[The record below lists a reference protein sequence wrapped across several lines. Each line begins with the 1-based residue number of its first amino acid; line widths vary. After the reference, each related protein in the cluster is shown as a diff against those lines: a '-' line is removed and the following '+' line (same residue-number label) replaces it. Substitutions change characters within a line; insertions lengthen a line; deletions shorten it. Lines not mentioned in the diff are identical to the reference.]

1 MMPLRHRGLTLIE
14 LTMGVAVAAVL
25 LAIAGPSFQQALNS
39 NRLSSVANEL
49 TGAVQL
55 ARSEAV
61 RANRRVTLCSS
72 DDGSA
77 CSDAT
82 STWSGWILFVDT
94 DGDGARD
101 TSTEPVVKGG
111 SFDTPVVVRSSAN
124 ITAEGERITF
134 RGDGTARAS
143 DNQTLLTGT
152 LAVCV
157 PTTQPAENVHDVSLA
172 FGSRTA
178 VRRRN
183 GAGACGTPGDS

>member
-82 STWSGWILFVDT
+82 STWSALYMRDYLGVDGSDVHWDLIRAACASVADTAIHPMQDIL
-94 DGDGARD
+94 GLG
-101 TSTEPVVKGG
+101 TEHRMNFPGK
-111 SFDTPVVVRSSAN
+111 
-124 ITAEGERITF
+124 AEGYWEWRF
-134 RGDGTARAS
+134 DWSEVNPGHAARLRQLCHLYGRDGSNDA
-143 DNQTLLTGT
+143 L
-152 LAVCV
+152 
-157 PTTQPAENVHDVSLA
+157 P
-172 FGSRTA
+172 
-178 VRRRN
+178 
-183 GAGACGTPGDS
+183 

>member
-14 LTMGVAVAAVL
+14 LMMGVAVAAVL
-25 LAIAGPSFQQALNS
+25 LAIAGPSFQQALNG

-55 ARSEAV
+55 ARAEAV
-61 RANRRVTLCSS
+61 RANRRATLCSS
-72 DDGSA
+72 ADGSA
-77 CSDAT
+77 CTHASAT
-82 STWSGWILFVDT
+82 WAGWILFVDT
-94 DGDGARD
+94 NADGTRGNA
-101 TSTEPVVKGG
+101 EPVIKAGT
-111 SFDTPVVVRSSAN
+111 FDTPVVVKSSAN
-124 ITAEGERITF
+124 ITAVEEKITF
-134 RGDGTARAS
+134 RGDGTARAA

-157 PTTQPAENVHDVSLA
+157 ATTQPVENVYDVSLA

-183 GAGACGTPGDS
+183 GAGACNTPNDS